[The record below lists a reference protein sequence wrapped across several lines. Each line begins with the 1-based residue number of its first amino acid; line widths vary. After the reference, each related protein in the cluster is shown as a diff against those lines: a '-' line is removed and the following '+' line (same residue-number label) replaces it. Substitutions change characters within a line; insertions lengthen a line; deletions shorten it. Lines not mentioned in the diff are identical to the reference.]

1 MSSIASPIATSS
13 RTHLWPWL
21 AVASALVVVRTLP
34 YVIWGTLAFDAD
46 QAVVGLMSKHIAE
59 FRALPV
65 YQYALPYVVM
75 VSAYVTA
82 PFMWLFGPTIFAL
95 KLPLLLMNVGVGLLV
110 IIAIVR
116 AGLRPAVAVASS
128 LPVLL
133 TSAVVNASLMD
144 ALGMTVEPLLFV
156 IVLWYAR
163 RSPVLFGVT
172 AALGFHVREFV
183 AYGVAAI
190 VAVDVLDGDAFSAAG
205 RRRWVLCALAALG
218 TTAAISGVA
227 RYASIRGPDTWLVQ
241 ELEGNLSTLGG
252 AFCFAPRQA
261 WRNIQELV
269 LSYLGILLGAVPRPL
284 ADAAV
289 QTRVWQGLPGAWAV
303 FGGWMLVIVA
313 LIVTRV
319 KTLWTRRH
327 QDVVQLGL
335 FLALVGFQS
344 IFVYTISRCGP
355 LSLITVR
362 YALMGVFLPT
372 GLALLAWAVDPPRA
386 IRTGLV
392 AAFVALAGLNGWTHL
407 RLWQEQVAG
416 APVPNRVQLVEAL
429 EAQGIRYA
437 RSDYWT
443 AYYVDFLSQERVI
456 VGADTLSRVDVYERA
471 LAQHATEV
479 VRLSTEPCGDTP
491 PIVAGYYVCRDTA
504 P

>member
-1 MSSIASPIATSS
+1 MSSIAAPVPASS

-21 AVASALVVVRTLP
+21 VLASALVVVRTLP
-34 YVIWGTLAFDAD
+34 YVLWGTLAFDAD

-65 YQYALPYVVM
+65 YQYALPYVVI

-95 KLPLLLMNVGVGLLV
+95 KLPLLLMNVAVGLLV
-110 IIAIVR
+110 ILAIVR
-116 AGLRPAVAVASS
+116 AGLRPGAAVALS
-128 LPVLL
+128 LPLLL

-163 RSPVLFGVT
+163 RSPVLFGLT

-190 VAVDVLDGDAFSAAG
+190 VAVDVLAGDVVSPGG
-205 RRRWVLCALAALG
+205 RRRWALATLAALG

-227 RYASIRGPDTWLVQ
+227 RFGSIRGPDTWLVQ
-241 ELEGNLSTLGG
+241 ELEGNLATLGG
-252 AFCFAPRQA
+252 AFCFVPRQA
-261 WRNIQELV
+261 WRNVQELA

-284 ADAAV
+284 SDAAV

-303 FGGWMLVIVA
+303 LGLWLVVVTGLLVA
-313 LIVTRV
+313 RLRI
-319 KTLWTRRH
+319 LWTRRREESA
-327 QDVVQLGL
+327 QLGL
-335 FLALVGFQS
+335 FLVLVGLQS
-344 IFVYTISRCGP
+344 VLVYAISRCGP
-355 LSLITVR
+355 VSVVTIR

-372 GLALLAWAVDPPRA
+372 GLALLAWTTAPPRA
-386 IRTGLV
+386 LRTGIV
-392 AAFVALAGLNGWTHL
+392 SMFVALAGLNGWTHL
-407 RLWQEQVAG
+407 RIWQEQLAG
-416 APVPNRVQLVEAL
+416 APLPNRVQLAQAL
-429 EAQGIRYA
+429 EARGIRYA

-443 AYYVDFLSQERVI
+443 AYYVDFLSQERVT
-456 VGADTLSRVDVYERA
+456 VGADTLSRVDIYERA
-471 LAQHATEV
+471 LEQHATEV
-479 VRLSTEPCGDTP
+479 VRLSTQPCGDAP
-491 PIVAGYYVCRDTA
+491 PIVPGYHVCRDSA